1 MFPRLAVLR
10 KFCQLGAIEKH
21 HKFISIS
28 KRERERKREGDIVI
42 RFADD
47 DDDDDNGYPPLWSP
61 PRRRPQI
68 NISSTSS
75 RRFSSKLDRRKIPR
89 HNVCRITHPRN
100 DRFFFS
106 PFLSLCVCV
115 PTRRIYNFAI
125 FFSCSAHHRLDLF
138 ICLFIYFFP
147 HRSSFRGSNS
157 ICHADGSFD
166 NILPLDLY
174 VSRCTTTNNGIKNSG
189 AATMALTSPHRF
201 S

>member
-28 KRERERKREGDIVI
+28 KREREREGDIVI

>member
-106 PFLSLCVCV
+106 PSLSLCVCV

-125 FFSCSAHHRLDLF
+125 FFHAPLIIGWIYLF
-138 ICLFIYFFP
+138 VCLFIFFP
-147 HRSSFRGSNS
+147 IVRASVAVIQFVTQTEVLITSFRL
-157 ICHADGSFD
+157 ICTFRG
-166 NILPLDLY
+166 
-174 VSRCTTTNNGIKNSG
+174 VQRQTTG
-189 AATMALTSPHRF
+189 
-201 S
+201 

>member
-100 DRFFFS
+100 DRFFFFPSLYVCVYQPDGFTTS
-106 PFLSLCVCV
+106 PFFFMLRSSSVGF
-115 PTRRIYNFAI
+115 IYLFVYL
-125 FFSCSAHHRLDLF
+125 FFS
-138 ICLFIYFFP
+138 P
-147 HRSSFRGSNS
+147 SFE
-157 ICHADGSFD
+157 
-166 NILPLDLY
+166 LPWQ
-174 VSRCTTTNNGIKNSG
+174 
-189 AATMALTSPHRF
+189 
-201 S
+201 